1 MFILVYS
8 LLYRLKYKAMTDNSL
23 WKRESVEV
31 LIVRARLL
39 LAAFLRDLIG
49 WERESRNRAAGFIVS
64 V

>member
-1 MFILVYS
+1 M
-8 LLYRLKYKAMTDNSL
+8 
-23 WKRESVEV
+23 EEEGVEV